1 MASRVLSRAHVRIVA
16 RALHV
21 AALAAGA
28 VVLGGC
34 PHDWATYESVSTD
47 DPHDAT
53 TGASEGG
60 SAAETGANVDGDSG
74 GTPSSDPLFAT
85 FPEKPLFIEADAQ
98 GIVLATTGGSV
109 VSCDHHDCTASMRS
123 IASMQH
129 DIRALAIGDDFVAWA
144 ARGDHAA
151 RRSSRST
158 PGPAQ
163 EANENDGLVAIAVT
177 ATRMYWAVDAV
188 DSPIASPGVRSC
200 RPGIDCTNLVFG
212 SFADGRVSE
221 LRFDGPDAFWL
232 GEAGLSGCPIASCD
246 ADTKN
251 SVILSADP
259 VSPSA
264 LAVDAD
270 SVYYASA
277 LEGGSLR
284 AVSRLAIAGGAALPR
299 TLAKNLGTITRL
311 AASTTSVWMTRSA
324 AGTLSKVPRGGG
336 AVVDVATKLE
346 SPMGI
351 ARGGGYMYVACNGD
365 GRVLRWKED

>member
-1 MASRVLSRAHVRIVA
+1 MASRVLI
-16 RALHV
+16 RALASAV
-21 AALAAGA
+21 EIASLAAVA

-34 PHDWATYESVSTD
+34 PHDWATYEAVSSD
-47 DPHDAT
+47 EPHDDAGPGAAEAG
-53 TGASEGG
+53 TGAEAGPL
-60 SAAETGANVDGDSG
+60 TDGDSG
-74 GTPSSDPLFAT
+74 GSPAGDPLFAT
-85 FPEKPLFIEADAQ
+85 FPERPLFIEADAT

-109 VSCDHHDCTASMRS
+109 VSCDHHDCTASLRS

-129 DIRALAIGDDFVAWA
+129 DIRALAIGDDYVAWA
-144 ARGDHAA
+144 ARGDHAV
-151 RRSSRST
+151 RQSSRST

-221 LRFDGPDAFWL
+221 LRFDGPDAFWV
-232 GEAGLSGCPIASCD
+232 GEAGVSGCPIASCD

-251 SVILSADP
+251 RVILSADP
-259 VSPSA
+259 VSPNA

-277 LEGGSLR
+277 LDGGSVR
-284 AVSRLAIAGGAALPR
+284 AVSRLAIAGGAAMPR
-299 TLAKNLGTITRL
+299 TLAKNLGTLTRL
-311 AASTTSVWMTRSA
+311 AATGTSVWMTRSA
-324 AGTLSKVPRGGG
+324 AGTVSRVPRLGG

-351 ARGGGYMYVACNGD
+351 ARGGGYVYVACNGD

>member
-1 MASRVLSRAHVRIVA
+1 MAARVLSRALT
-16 RALHV
+16 RAVELT
-21 AALAAGA
+21 ALCAGA
-28 VVLGGC
+28 VALGGC

-47 DPHDAT
+47 EAHDDAG
-53 TGASEGG
+53 TGASESGAAVEGG
-60 SAAETGANVDGDSG
+60 PTADADSG
-74 GTPSSDPLFAT
+74 GSPGGDLVFAT
-85 FPEKPLFIEADAQ
+85 FPEKPLFIEADAT
-98 GIVLATTGGSV
+98 GIVIATTGGSV
-109 VSCDHHDCTASMRS
+109 VSCDHHDCTTSLRS

-129 DIRALAIGDDFVAWA
+129 DIRALAIGDDYVAWA
-144 ARGDHAA
+144 ARGDHVV

-200 RPGIDCTNLVFG
+200 RPGVDCTNLVFG

-221 LRFDGPDAFWL
+221 LRFDGPDAFWV
-232 GEAGLSGCPIASCD
+232 GEAGVSGCPIASCD

-251 SVILSADP
+251 RVILSADP
-259 VSPSA
+259 VSPNA
-264 LAVDAD
+264 LTVDAD

-277 LEGGSLR
+277 LDGGSVR
-284 AVSRLAIAGGAALPR
+284 AVSRLGIAGGAAMPR
-299 TLAKNLGTITRL
+299 TVAKNLGTITRL
-311 AASTTSVWMTRSA
+311 AATTTSVWITRSA
-324 AGTLSKVPRGGG
+324 AGTVSRVPRLGGTV
-336 AVVDVATKLE
+336 ADVATKLE

-351 ARGGGYMYVACNGD
+351 ARGGGYIYVACNGD